1 MVNMSHRYKWV
12 SPQQVI
18 GWFLHFF
25 LCCFIFY
32 TNRRMGFFTDVLR
45 CVWGEQRTMEISSY
59 LICLSQLKGVWEL
72 DVPLVVCPLRW
83 FFCLLEHGSFHFV
96 PCVPPFLGA
105 LDFITYLLGII
116 FSPISHHLRGKPKK
130 KCLHGM
136 VWLDEQD
143 KEDNNIANTPISFF
157 SSFNKM
163 KSSWL
168 AILFLTWRNQL
179 L

>member
-1 MVNMSHRYKWV
+1 
-12 SPQQVI
+12 
-18 GWFLHFF
+18 
-25 LCCFIFY
+25 
-32 TNRRMGFFTDVLR
+32 
-45 CVWGEQRTMEISSY
+45 
-59 LICLSQLKGVWEL
+59 
-72 DVPLVVCPLRW
+72 
-83 FFCLLEHGSFHFV
+83 
-96 PCVPPFLGA
+96 
-105 LDFITYLLGII
+105 
-116 FSPISHHLRGKPKK
+116 
-130 KCLHGM
+130 M